1 MYAYFLAMMQS
12 SLPLLRYSNV
22 ILNYQH
28 RLNKFSRIDQENS
41 LDIYAGGEET

>member
-12 SLPLLRYSNV
+12 SSPLLRYSR
-22 ILNYQH
+22 LNYWH
-28 RLNKFSRIDQENS
+28 LSNKFSRIDQENS